1 MYSDENL
8 EKLKME
14 IFMLDEDEDF
24 FSDRL
29 PNIIEDHVQVALAN
43 SGGGAQPLFN
53 HTSN

>member
-43 SGGGAQPLFN
+43 SGGGA
-53 HTSN
+53 